1 MIKVLKG
8 IPKGEI
14 GLACSGGV
22 DSMIVDINK

>member
-22 DSMIVDINK
+22 DSIALKPL